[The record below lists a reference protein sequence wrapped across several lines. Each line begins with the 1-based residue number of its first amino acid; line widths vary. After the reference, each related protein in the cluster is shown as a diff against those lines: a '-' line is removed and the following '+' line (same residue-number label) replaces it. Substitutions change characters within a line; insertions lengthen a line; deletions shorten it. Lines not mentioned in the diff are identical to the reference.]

1 MALAN
6 LSSSAAKWTAEQYHQ
21 ILENSLPR
29 RVMLVM
35 EEESAVQAFLVGRA
49 LNAEWEI
56 ENIVVADSRRRRG
69 LGRQLLEEFLRF
81 SQGEGAETIFLEV
94 RESNLAARKLYE
106 KCGFAEN
113 GRRQRYYK
121 EPAEDAILYE
131 LMLA

>member
-1 MALAN
+1 
-6 LSSSAAKWTAEQYHQ
+6 
-21 ILENSLPR
+21 
-29 RVMLVM
+29 MLVM

-56 ENIVVADSRRRRG
+56 ENIAVADSRRRRG

>member
-6 LSSSAAKWTAEQYHQ
+6 LSSSAAQWTAEQYHQ

-56 ENIVVADSRRRRG
+56 ENIAVADSRRRRG